1 MRQHLK
7 VGVLKI
13 RYSFCKI
20 GCYEDILIMDIQSG
34 QSQYALGISFV
45 GQQPVTEKIVNV
57 MWAWFY
63 CLLYVEWDI

>member
-1 MRQHLK
+1 
-7 VGVLKI
+7 
-13 RYSFCKI
+13 
-20 GCYEDILIMDIQSG
+20 MDIQSG